1 MTNDDAMEH
10 MKKLGLEIAHTIG
23 DRIGPP
29 MTIRAVKTTSSCLI
43 AGNYHEAYISAQVD
57 PTTLRVTSARSG
69 VDVIETKFD
78 PWPYWPL
85 QKDFHPKSPYIIRLV
100 ELKVTGWIEGDRVE
114 LKVTGTLISKYV

>member
-1 MTNDDAMEH
+1 MATRIVALGLCALVVGGCCGVGDPSQAEMRRWEHEVIGMTNDDAMEH

-78 PWPYWPL
+78 P
-85 QKDFHPKSPYIIRLV
+85 
-100 ELKVTGWIEGDRVE
+100 
-114 LKVTGTLISKYV
+114 